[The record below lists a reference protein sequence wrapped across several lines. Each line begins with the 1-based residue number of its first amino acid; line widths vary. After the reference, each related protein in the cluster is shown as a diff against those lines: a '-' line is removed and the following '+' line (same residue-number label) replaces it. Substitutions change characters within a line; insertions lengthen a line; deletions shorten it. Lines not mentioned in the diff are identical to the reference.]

1 MDVWRQD
8 WQRALPAGGYA
19 VDGWRLR
26 TLWLGPK
33 RHALGVLPQRIYLRT
48 DGGRDERPEREIVN
62 VRRQRQ
68 RPLQERLRGLTWFLR
83 RLQECCGKQFG
94 DPVSLVASD
103 PDPLNGVTLLGSRAT
118 FSADAN
124 HRVVH
129 EQGGFYSAPNSLEVL
144 VCCDEGVTRTPAT
157 DYAHRAR
164 DEFARRGLEANLR
177 DVTLDQLEARL
188 DELDRGGIVKRR
200 DVPVLFML
208 AGKEERL
215 SGRLS
220 HVMRRLER
228 HRLPWRRAYATDDRT
243 WSVSDQTGSLLQAA
257 SGHPH
262 AVVPARGGCL
272 PWSIGID
279 LSHRGTSSRVAA
291 SLVSPDGRLSGNW
304 TLDQARQENIESAVL
319 RRLLVAAACEIP
331 AGDRSSGLLVVRD
344 GRVFES
350 EDVGDYRR
358 ELGGPVTLVE
368 IRKNGNPP
376 LLLGNDARVPNRP
389 VVGWLPE
396 AVGGSLGFLVALPNL
411 TRAEFGSVLKIWMP
425 QAWDGMRLG
434 PERLICI
441 LFAQTLTPGLG
452 LGRRRLPA
460 PVYWAD
466 GIAGASDDDLRFR
479 GQLVVELN

>member
-1 MDVWRQD
+1 M
-8 WQRALPAGGYA
+8 G
-19 VDGWRLR
+19 
-26 TLWLGPK
+26 
-33 RHALGVLPQRIYLRT
+33 
-48 DGGRDERPEREIVN
+48 
-62 VRRQRQ
+62 
-68 RPLQERLRGLTWFLR
+68 
-83 RLQECCGKQFG
+83 RLQESCGKHLG
-94 DPVSLVASD
+94 DPVDPVAGE
-103 PDPLNGVTLLGSRAT
+103 PDLLNGVTLLGLRGT

-129 EQGGFYSAPNSLEVL
+129 EQGGFLSAPDSLEVL
-144 VCCDEGVTRTPAT
+144 VCRDEGVGSTPAT
-157 DYAHRAR
+157 DYARRAR
-164 DEFARRGLEANLR
+164 DEFAKRGVIASFR

-188 DELDRGGIVKRR
+188 EELARGAIVKRR

-208 AGKEERL
+208 AGEEERL

-220 HVMRRLER
+220 HVMRCLER

-243 WSVSDQTGSLLQAA
+243 WSVSDQTGSLLHAA
-257 SGHPH
+257 GGHPH
-262 AVVPARGGCL
+262 AVVLARGGCL

-291 SLVSPDGRLSGNW
+291 SLVSPDGRLAGNW
-304 TLDQARQENIESAVL
+304 TLDQARQENIDSAVL
-319 RRLLVAAACEIP
+319 RRLLVAAAREVP

-368 IRKNGNPP
+368 LRKSGNPP

-389 VVGWLPE
+389 FVGWLPE
-396 AVGGSLGFLVALPNL
+396 AVDGSLGFLVALPSL
-411 TRAEFGSVLKIWMP
+411 PRAEFGSVLKIWMP

-434 PERLICI
+434 PERLVRI
-441 LFAQTLTPGLG
+441 LFAQTLMPGLG

-466 GIAGASDDDLRFR
+466 GIAGASDHDLRFR